1 MNVQYLAKSL
11 KQPYNVQRTINDKLV
26 LSALSIPLHNRI
38 AKFERM
44 PFNYVPVSMKEFDE
58 VNLMVREELLATAKM
73 LQVQGYPSR
82 QSLIHYINIENIRAN
97 TT

>member
-1 MNVQYLAKSL
+1 
-11 KQPYNVQRTINDKLV
+11 V

-38 AKFERM
+38 GQFERM

-73 LQVQGYPSR
+73 L
-82 QSLIHYINIENIRAN
+82 
-97 TT
+97 